1 MTFCFKSGIVIVMA
15 KKNKSEYV
23 SRYNLPQPKHEET
36 LAELLAEGFKLLTA
50 DKPIAPKNEAKNL
63 NSTLTET
70 SKNPYVRARS
80 EILNK
85 MTPEHRTYIEKMERG
100 EKEKNNFF
108 DNFQSEVIKL
118 GDKLS
123 G

>member
-1 MTFCFKSGIVIVMA
+1 MT

-36 LAELLAEGFKLLTA
+36 LAELLAEGFKLLTV